1 MKNLKTKPDLPSEN
15 SDKPYSNFFSWR
27 RKLKNQILSSCLSS
41 SHFEKEYEQL
51 RYVLE
56 RTIKYGES
64 DSALIIGFKGVG
76 KTLLLNS
83 ALKSFKDTVE
93 NDFIT
98 VQLNGLVHMD
108 DNLALKE
115 IIGQL
120 HLDELEGDRVA
131 GSFSDNLLFLLHS
144 LKTGDKETSKPVIF
158 ILDEFH
164 LFCYHRNQTLLY
176 NLFEAAQ
183 ASYAPICVVGM
194 TTRIDVT
201 ELLEKRVKSR
211 FSHRTILLLPAP
223 TDIERMQLF
232 KSLLCIE
239 SESGRRKD
247 KFVQNWN
254 SSVNNLCGNSEVK
267 EVVEKLLFHDI
278 SEKSFRSFLLYLVSQ
293 LSVSNTTGASLT
305 AEDVL
310 ECYENWSQDDKV
322 SILQG
327 LSTLEL
333 CLVIAI
339 CHQMEL
345 YDEVPF
351 NFEMIL
357 QRYLNFARQSHSV
370 KIGERSVI
378 LKAFE
383 RIQALELIIPVSGMA
398 GRSGLKEYQMYNF
411 ILRKDQVQKAI
422 QAYPGLQTDVIQWS
436 KSSLD

>member
-1 MKNLKTKPDLPSEN
+1 MDGYDVFVSKARRNQNDGVIVYVNKCFAVSCEEVRL
-15 SDKPYSNFFSWR
+15 YSN
-27 RKLKNQILSSCLSS
+27 
-41 SHFEKEYEQL
+41 
-51 RYVLE
+51 
-56 RTIKYGES
+56 
-64 DSALIIGFKGVG
+64 
-76 KTLLLNS
+76 
-83 ALKSFKDTVE
+83 KSFTCVDSEVAQRLLRSHDWSSVLATEDVDVACE
-93 NDFIT
+93 EFVRQLQEIT
-98 VQLNGLVHMD
+98 N
-108 DNLALKE
+108 
-115 IIGQL
+115 
-120 HLDELEGDRVA
+120 
-131 GSFSDNLLFLLHS
+131 
-144 LKTGDKETSKPVIF
+144 
-158 ILDEFH
+158 
-164 LFCYHRNQTLLY
+164 NQTLEEDSIKKIADAFNDY
-176 NLFEAAQ
+176 YVDVGANLARGVPQVLEPVINDDDFQTDTTFQLSPVGEAELSTVVRGMRGGSAPG
-183 ASYAPICVVGM
+183 ADNIPAPICVVGM